1 MPELGHRALI
11 LVGGAALNFWFFV
24 KVNNSE
30 WGHGGM
36 LAVAWTI
43 LALGY
48 FGIGLSVK
56 ERWYQLTGLGT
67 LAIALLS
74 VTIGFFGKEAYLGSL
89 LAIGVLFV
97 GQQFARRR
105 KNVLAPSYEVPD
117 WAHKWLILVGGT
129 LLFIWLSIKVSEPPG
144 GPGLLTITWTILALG
159 YFGLGLGLKERWYQL
174 MGLGTLSLG
183 LFSVIIEFI
192 GGKAYWESLLAIAVL
207 FVGQQLAR
215 RRGNEVKVPDGV
227 HKWLILV
234 GGTLLFTWLSIKVSD
249 LDDLGLSTL
258 TWTILA
264 LGYFGFGL
272 GLKERWYR
280 LMGLGTLAIA
290 LFSVTIEFIGKE
302 AYWKSLVTIGVLIVG
317 QQLARRQKNELK
329 VFDWV
334 HQGLIL
340 LGGAM
345 FFIWLSIKVSDM
357 GGHGLRTIAWTILG
371 VCYFGLGLGWKER
384 WYRLMGLGTL
394 AIALLSLVPIIW
406 QMDTD
411 MKIASFFVMGLV
423 FIGVGFVYT
432 RFKDKIKKLL

>member
-1 MPELGHRALI
+1 MKL
-11 LVGGAALNFWFFV
+11 F
-24 KVNNSE
+24 NSD
-30 WGHGGM
+30 WSSDGLHTIT
-36 LAVAWTI
+36 WTV

-48 FGIGLSVK
+48 V
-56 ERWYQLTGLGT
+56 
-67 LAIALLS
+67 
-74 VTIGFFGKEAYLGSL
+74 
-89 LAIGVLFV
+89 
-97 GQQFARRR
+97 
-105 KNVLAPSYEVPD
+105 
-117 WAHKWLILVGGT
+117 
-129 LLFIWLSIKVSEPPG
+129 
-144 GPGLLTITWTILALG
+144 
-159 YFGLGLGLKERWYQL
+159 GLGLGW
-174 MGLGTLSLG
+174 
-183 LFSVIIEFI
+183 
-192 GGKAYWESLLAIAVL
+192 
-207 FVGQQLAR
+207 
-215 RRGNEVKVPDGV
+215 
-227 HKWLILV
+227 
-234 GGTLLFTWLSIKVSD
+234 
-249 LDDLGLSTL
+249 
-258 TWTILA
+258 
-264 LGYFGFGL
+264 
-272 GLKERWYR
+272 KERWYR
-280 LMGLGTLAIA
+280 LLGLGTLAIA

-340 LGGAM
+340 LGGVM